1 MLSFA
6 SCMCNTVFYL
16 LKLIVKNYIIG
27 ISLLWTS
34 LVVEDPPSKA
44 GEGVAVSI
52 TGRGTQIPHAGWQL
66 SLVAATTEPKHS
78 RACAPLG
85 GKPSHSNKDPAH

>member
-52 TGRGTQIPHAGWQL
+52 TGRGT
-66 SLVAATTEPKHS
+66 
-78 RACAPLG
+78 
-85 GKPSHSNKDPAH
+85 

>member
-6 SCMCNTVFYL
+6 SWVCNTVFYL
-16 LKLIVKNYIIG
+16 LKLIVKSYIIG
-27 ISLLWTS
+27 ISPLWTS

-52 TGRGTQIPHAGWQL
+52 TGQGT
-66 SLVAATTEPKHS
+66 
-78 RACAPLG
+78 
-85 GKPSHSNKDPAH
+85 